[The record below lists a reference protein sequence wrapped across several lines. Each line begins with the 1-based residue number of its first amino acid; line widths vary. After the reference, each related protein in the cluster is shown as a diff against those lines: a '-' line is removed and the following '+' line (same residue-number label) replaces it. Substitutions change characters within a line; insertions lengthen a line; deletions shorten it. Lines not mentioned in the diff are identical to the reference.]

1 MRKIFKDCSELLL
14 SVLFPRRCAIC
25 DRTIA
30 GNRTVCDGCSKGIKL
45 IEDPTCMKCGKT
57 LVSEEELF
65 CYDCKRTYKAY
76 DRGFAVFEY
85 SYIKNSLYRFKYASR
100 AEYSRFYA
108 EKTIEKYGDLMVRL
122 GIEAFIPVPIHRK
135 RQEARGYNQSYEYA
149 KVLSELT
156 HIPVDSKLILRQ
168 INTIPLKKLRPNERQ
183 KNLKKAFK
191 LNRNDV
197 KFRRVCIVD
206 DIYTTGATIS
216 SIAELLKSAG
226 VTEVYFMAIAI
237 GTGL

>member
-1 MRKIFKDCSELLL
+1 
-14 SVLFPRRCAIC
+14 
-25 DRTIA
+25 
-30 GNRTVCDGCSKGIKL
+30 
-45 IEDPTCMKCGKT
+45 
-57 LVSEEELF
+57 
-65 CYDCKRTYKAY
+65 
-76 DRGFAVFEY
+76 
-85 SYIKNSLYRFKYASR
+85 
-100 AEYSRFYA
+100 
-108 EKTIEKYGDLMVRL
+108 MVRL

-226 VTEVYFMAIAI
+226 VTEVYFVAIAI